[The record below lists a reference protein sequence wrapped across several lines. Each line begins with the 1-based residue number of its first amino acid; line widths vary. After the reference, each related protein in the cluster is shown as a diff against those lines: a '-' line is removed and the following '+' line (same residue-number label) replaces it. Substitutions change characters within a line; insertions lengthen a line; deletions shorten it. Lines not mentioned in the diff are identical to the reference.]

1 MIKIASLVPYKI
13 VPPVTGGE
21 KGVYYFLKN
30 LATFGDLTC
39 FTVAENGSLNILLN
53 TNPVLGSSRNK
64 FRYMNPLLF
73 FRLRRLLRAGE
84 IRYLM
89 LEHPYFGWLGI
100 MLRRLAGI
108 KFIVHSHNIEA
119 FRFRDLK
126 KWWWKW
132 LLRYE
137 KKVHQFADMS
147 FFISPE
153 DRSFAIQQYQLLP
166 EKCVV
171 VPYGIELTHVSV
183 EAKQA
188 AKRVLCTELDIDINT
203 RLVLFNGTL
212 NYPPNLDAVL
222 TILRSINPLFKQ
234 QYSKPYKI
242 LICGKGLPDAFLQEV
257 KAQEAQ
263 HILYCGFVE
272 DIQLYF
278 SAADLFINPVAEGGG
293 IKTKLVEALG
303 SNTPAVSYKKGAYGV
318 PETLTG
324 THLRVVADKDDSA
337 FVKEMIAA
345 LEAQNSGIPESFYD
359 YFRWDKIAQRAMD
372 TIEKMKV

>member
-21 KGVYYFLKN
+21 KGVYYFSKN
-30 LATFGDLTC
+30 LAAFGSLTC
-39 FTVAENGSLNILLN
+39 FTVVENGSLSTLYN
-53 TNPVLGSSRNK
+53 TIPVLGSSRNK

-73 FRLRRLLRAGE
+73 FRLRRLLKAEE
-84 IRYLM
+84 IRYLI
-89 LEHPYFGWLGI
+89 LEHPYFGWLG
-100 MLRRLAGI
+100 MLLQRTAGI
-108 KFIVHSHNIEA
+108 KLIIHSHNIEA
-119 FRFRDLK
+119 FRFKDLK

-132 LLRYE
+132 LFRYE
-137 KKVHQFADMS
+137 KKVHQLADLS

-153 DRSFAIQQYQLLP
+153 DRSFALQHYQLSP

-171 VPYGIELTHVSV
+171 MPYGIELTHVPP
-183 EAKQA
+183 ETRQA
-188 AKRVLCTELDIDINT
+188 ARQVLCKALNIDPDT

-212 NYPPNLDAVL
+212 SYLPNLDAVL
-222 TILRSINPLFKQ
+222 TIIRSINPLLRQ
-234 QYSKPYKI
+234 QYSEPYKI
-242 LICGKGLPDAFLQEV
+242 LICGKGLPAELLQEM
-257 KAQEAQ
+257 KEQEKKD
-263 HILYCGFVE
+263 ILYRGFVE

-303 SNTPAVSYKKGAYGV
+303 SNTPAVSYKKGAFGV

-324 THLRVVADKDDSA
+324 THLRVVPDKDDPQ

-345 LEAQNSGIPESFYD
+345 LEVQNSSIPESFYD
-359 YFRWDKIAQRAMD
+359 YFRWDKIARRAMD